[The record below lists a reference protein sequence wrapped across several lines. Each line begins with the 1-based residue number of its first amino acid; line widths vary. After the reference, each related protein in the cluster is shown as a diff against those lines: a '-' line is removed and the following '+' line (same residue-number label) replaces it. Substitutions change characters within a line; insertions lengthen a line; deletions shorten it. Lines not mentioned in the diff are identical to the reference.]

1 MTMPARM
8 HDDAAQNDILDAIG
22 RIALLIATS
31 RAKVVKGDLV
41 ELSHIETTVATLCE
55 RIRSAELNNKLIID
69 RLMRLQAELNPC
81 PMISARFSRTVS
93 VVTRI
98 CLHRPSP
105 RQRICL
111 QISGG

>member
-1 MTMPARM
+1 MIMPARM

-69 RLMRLQAELNPC
+69 RLMRLQAELQSLSDDLSEVFAN
-81 PMISARFSRTVS
+81 RFGGDPD
-93 VVTRI
+93 
-98 CLHRPSP
+98 LPS
-105 RQRICL
+105 QAFA
-111 QISGG
+111 